1 MRYIQSRHIGIS
13 RLRRAAFIYIQSS
26 SRRICEYMSHMCVCV
41 CLNRAYLYLNGVFF
55 RFTNYETTFRVWKIK
70 REVYEKKKQFH
81 QHHNNYTYMHAA
93 AAASTHTT
101 QSSRNKKKRDEGV
114 PISDILMHF
123 FKNYLMNTNSSL
135 ECKLL
140 QSFVV
145 LYYGTVWRC
154 VRIYAQEL
162 VCKFIF

>member
-1 MRYIQSRHIGIS
+1 MYSTYTQSAYNDFVVQY
-13 RLRRAAFIYIQSS
+13 LYQVQSKT
-26 SRRICEYMSHMCVCV
+26 RICEYVAYVCV
-41 CLNRAYLYLNGVFF
+41 WIAYLYLNGVFF

-70 REVYEKKKQFH
+70 REVYEKKTTIPTASQQPH
-81 QHHNNYTYMHAA
+81 MHKA
-93 AAASTHTT
+93 HIP
-101 QSSRNKKKRDEGV
+101 QSRKKKRDEGV

-145 LYYGTVWRC
+145 LYWDCLALRLY
-154 VRIYAQEL
+154 VRVYLQIYILAIL
-162 VCKFIF
+162 